1 MYPKGK
7 SEEGQFLFSDVA
19 HCGSN
24 LLSSLEKKVII
35 VQDIA
40 LSAPS
45 SPSDL
50 ITIAFLA
57 AKQLSFKEKT
67 GLLSRNPMTW
77 WLRDSWYEGKEGL
90 VPLGLS
96 NSLFL
101 PR

>member
-1 MYPKGK
+1 MKK
-7 SEEGQFLFSDVA
+7 ASFFFQM
-19 HCGSN
+19 
-24 LLSSLEKKVII
+24 LLIVEAIYCPVWKKKVII